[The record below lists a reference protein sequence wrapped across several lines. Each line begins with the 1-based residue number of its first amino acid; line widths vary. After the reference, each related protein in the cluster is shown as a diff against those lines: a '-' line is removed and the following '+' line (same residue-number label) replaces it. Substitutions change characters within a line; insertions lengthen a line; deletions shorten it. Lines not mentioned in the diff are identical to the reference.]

1 MEFKILGGGLS
12 RPGRILQKNW
22 DDNWHPVCDNFDS
35 KKSRSLFGDL
45 VCRQNGFAK
54 AARITRLSTETESDE
69 ICRECWK
76 DFAIVGISCK
86 TDRGEAK
93 CDYTQSH
100 YAGLGS
106 CIKGKSDLLIQCEKD
121 AQSTKGDWS
130 SWTEWTECYED
141 SGDYFKQRSRTCYD
155 DGKRAF
161 CESGTDFE
169 LKPGC
174 LCVKAKENANYNLDY
189 YSDSSDSLD
198 YDYSDPLPS
207 SSNIDE
213 FKTSS
218 FESAPDYSYYYS
230 STRRRRAVAT
240 RSTFVKPPFCKK
252 YDFHELYSS
261 NSESPSFVLRNPDL
275 STEENPIAA
284 DFDDFDVAVNLNSAT
299 AETDALAK
307 GGFGSRTTIIV
318 GIIAFACVVALVA
331 IFGIKRKKSRENR
344 SSTLDD
350 EIKRPS
356 ESIGLIVPKP
366 DESKN
371 PSKPSDP

>member
-22 DDNWHPVCDNFDS
+22 DDNWHPVCDNFDNR
-35 KKSRSLFGDL
+35 KSRSLFGEL

-54 AARITRLSTETESDE
+54 AARTTRLSKETESGE

-86 TDRGEAK
+86 TEKGETK

-100 YAGLGS
+100 YAGSGS
-106 CIKGKSDLLIQCEKD
+106 CIKGKSDLLIQCED
-121 AQSTKGDWS
+121 PQSTKGDWS
-130 SWTEWTECYED
+130 SWSEWSQCYED
-141 SGDYFKQRSRTCYD
+141 NNDYFKQRSRTCYD

-174 LCVKAKENANYNLDY
+174 LCVKAKENAQYNLDY

-207 SSNIDE
+207 SSDTDE
-213 FKTSS
+213 FKMSS
-218 FESAPDYSYYYS
+218 FESAPSYSYYYS
-230 STRRRRAVAT
+230 RRRRAVAA

-252 YDFHELYSS
+252 YDFHELYSL

-275 STEENPIAA
+275 STEENPVA
-284 DFDDFDVAVNLNSAT
+284 DDFADVEVNLSSNENSAT

-307 GGFGSRTTIIV
+307 GGFGNQTTIIV

-331 IFGIKRKKSRENR
+331 MFGIKRKKSRENR